1 MVIFLNSGNIAMKG
15 LFSRPIMSVEVKNK
29 KALWKFHLLDEYV
42 AGIVLSGSEIKSI
55 RESKAN
61 IGDAYCKMINGEL
74 FIINMYI
81 GTYNNAGYSQH
92 KERNIRKLLLNKIE
106 LKKIDRKLR
115 DAGIT
120 VVPTLL
126 FISES
131 GYAKLKISLAKGKN
145 VGDKRLD
152 VKEKDLRRENERG
165 FKS

>member
-1 MVIFLNSGNIAMKG
+1 
-15 LFSRPIMSVEVKNK
+15 MSVEVKNK
-29 KALWKFHLLDEYV
+29 KAEWRYHLLDEFT

-55 RESKAN
+55 RAAKAN
-61 IGDAYCKMINGEL
+61 IQDAYCKMMGGEL

-81 GTYNNAGYSQH
+81 GTYGNAGYSQH
-92 KERNIRKLLLNKIE
+92 KERNSRKLLLNKIE

-115 DAGIT
+115 DAGVT

-131 GYAKLKISLAKGKN
+131 GYAKLKIALAKGKN

-152 VKEKDLRRENERG
+152 VKEKDLKRESERG
-165 FKS
+165 YK